1 MKAEIIN
8 PTNELFRPVDK
19 ILRVCA
25 YCRVST
31 ASKDQ
36 LHSYHAQL
44 EYYKRLS
51 LDHTNWL
58 LMDIY
63 ADEGISGRST
73 KNREQFNQMIE
84 DANYGMY
91 DMIICKSISRFTR
104 DIVDALEICRHLK
117 AKSIDVFFEREN
129 IHTLFLDSEQ
139 YFTYQ
144 AVYAQGE
151 SENISRN
158 VRWSQHKKMESGDWL
173 PVETPYGYRIKNGD
187 IIKDQNEQKVIDYMF
202 DAYINGF
209 TAKQIADE
217 LNKRGYRTRKG
228 NTWHSSTIL
237 GILNNPIYA
246 GELVAQKTFIE
257 TTAPYKKRV
266 NHGEMEKYH
275 YLENHDAYIDNDKK
289 EKLLNILEF
298 RRNQKNIQKDT
309 GKYHN
314 KYAISKNIHCQE
326 CGATLKRIK
335 VKKNKNEIYFAY
347 ACQNHRKDKNS
358 CSFIAFKEKGIQ
370 DAFMRMVNKLIT
382 HDSILTHYA
391 QDLRLI
397 EREANQE
404 EVKVVLAL
412 LDEKYKQA
420 ELARARYQENIY
432 DKAFYDEIMTMIFD
446 HTIQLRREYRELKNK
461 YDLQAEIQNSHY
473 LLELLKHCEPDY
485 LFNEKLYEIV
495 IQEAIAL
502 DKNTIKFI
510 LINGFEIEEKV
521 NQ

>member
-1 MKAEIIN
+1 MEAEIIK
-8 PTNELFRPVDK
+8 PTIEMTRPADK

-31 ASKDQ
+31 SSKDQ
-36 LHSYHAQL
+36 LHSYYAQL
-44 EYYKRLS
+44 AYYKRIS
-51 LDHTNWL
+51 LDHPNWQL
-58 LMDIY
+58 IDIY
-63 ADEGISGRST
+63 ADEGVSGRGIV
-73 KNREQFNQMIE
+73 KREQFNQMIV
-84 DANYGMY
+84 DANDGMY
-91 DMIICKSISRFTR
+91 DMIICKSISRFAR
-104 DIVDALEICRHLK
+104 DVVDALEICRQLK

-144 AVYAQGE
+144 AVFAQGE

-173 PVETPYGYRIKNGD
+173 PVETSYGYQ
-187 IIKDQNEQKVIDYMF
+187 IINSEIVKDQSEQKVIDYIF
-202 DAYINGF
+202 DAYIDGY

-217 LNKRGYRTRKG
+217 LNERGYRTRKG
-228 NTWHSSTIL
+228 NMWCGSTIL
-237 GILNNPIYA
+237 SILNNPIYT
-246 GELVAQKTFIE
+246 GELVAQKTFVE

-275 YLENHDAYIDNDKK
+275 YMENHDAYIDEDKK
-289 EKLLNILEF
+289 QKLLNILDF
-298 RRNQKNIQKDT
+298 RRNQKSIQKNN

-314 KYAISKNIHCQE
+314 KYAISKSIHCQE
-326 CGATLKRIK
+326 CGAVLKRIK
-335 VKKNKNEIYFAY
+335 VKKNKNEFYFAY
-347 ACQNHRKDKNS
+347 ACQNHRKNKNS
-358 CSFIAFKEKGIQ
+358 CSFVAFKETDIQ

-382 HDSILTHYA
+382 HESILTHYT

-397 EREANQE
+397 EREADQG
-404 EVKVVLAL
+404 EVKEVLAL

-420 ELARARYQENIY
+420 ELARTRYQEDIY
-432 DKAFYDEIMTMIFD
+432 DKAFYEEIMTMIFD
-446 HTIQLRREYRELKNK
+446 HTIQLRRHYRELKNK

-502 DKNTIKFI
+502 DKDTIKFI
-510 LINGFEIEEKV
+510 LINGLEIEEKV